1 MASGKLPPDT
11 KSIVVCH
18 VIDKRSVIVVA
29 VFKGGEY
36 AHIPKDTT
44 QDFTLFLVFLAHAVF
59 EFITGIRV
67 LAT

>member
-36 AHIPKDTT
+36 AHTFQRILPRTSPSSLY
-44 QDFTLFLVFLAHAVF
+44 FWHMRYLNSSL
-59 EFITGIRV
+59 GYGY
-67 LAT
+67 